1 MRNNISEEIMH
12 NIYLAT
18 TFAGALIC
26 LLTSLLL
33 FFRRKDGERSRS
45 ILAWIVLFSVFNYL
59 TRFIS
64 LSNGEIP
71 QLVVSVPMLLLAIF
85 MVISYIM
92 YPIEVISPGWL
103 NFRRIIKLCSLCI
116 ILLGIYLIS
125 LWAKVEYIPYNSLLD
140 MFPHAGQFDVWFR
153 LMLAFLIFT
162 PILFIFFIPYT
173 RRYNNTDY
181 VWIRKYVIALSINCL
196 AYILVLTFDT
206 PVVRTLYYYVSV
218 GCSLFISYMELFV
231 RLIGKPVVKETI
243 TQKVEEPLP
252 LYGEPV
258 SKSKNAILI
267 DKLNAYMAKTCAW
280 RDPDLSLNTLA
291 QALCTNRTTLTQVMQ
306 ENGYDSYTTYVNNLR
321 IGDFL
326 KQVESKQSVNF
337 QEAFFDAGFRSRAT
351 ALRNFRQI
359 TGMTPSEYFQKNNGK
374 VRPE

>member
-1 MRNNISEEIMH
+1 MY

-258 SKSKNAILI
+258 SKSKNAVLI

-374 VRPE
+374 IRRE

>member
-1 MRNNISEEIMH
+1 MQNV
-12 NIYLAT
+12 YLAT
-18 TFAGALIC
+18 IFAGALIC

-33 FFRRKDGERSRS
+33 FFRRKDGERSRT
-45 ILAWIVLFSVFNYL
+45 ILACIVLFSVFNYL
-59 TRFIS
+59 TRFVT

-71 QLVVSVPMLLLAIF
+71 QLIVSAPMLLLAIF

-92 YPIEVISPGWL
+92 YPVEVISPGWL
-103 NFRRIIKLCSLCI
+103 NFRRIIKLYSLCI

-125 LWAKVEYIPYNSLLD
+125 LWAKVEYSPYNSLLE
-140 MFPHAGQFDVWFR
+140 MFSHTGQFDVWFR
-153 LMLAFLIFT
+153 LLLVFFIFM

-181 VWIRKYVIALSINCL
+181 VWIKKYVITLSINCL
-196 AYILVLTFDT
+196 AYILVLIFDT
-206 PVVRTLYYYVSV
+206 PVVHTLYYYVSV
-218 GCSLFISYMELFV
+218 GCSLFIVYMELFV
-231 RLIGKPVVKETI
+231 RLIGKPVLAETT
-243 TQKVEEPLP
+243 TQKAEEPLLP
-252 LYGEPV
+252 CDEPA
-258 SKSKNAILI
+258 SKSKNPVLI
-267 DKLNAYMAKTCAW
+267 DKLNAYMVKTCAW

-306 ENGYDSYTTYVNNLR
+306 ENGYESYTTYVNNLR

-326 KQVESKQSVNF
+326 DQVESKQSVNF

-359 TGMTPSEYFQKNNGK
+359 TGTTPSEYFQRHNGK
-374 VRPE
+374 IRRE